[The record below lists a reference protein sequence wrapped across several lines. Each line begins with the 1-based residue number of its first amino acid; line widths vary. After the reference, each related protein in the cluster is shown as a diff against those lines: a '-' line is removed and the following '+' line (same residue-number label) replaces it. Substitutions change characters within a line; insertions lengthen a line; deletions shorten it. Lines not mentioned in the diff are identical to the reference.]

1 MSGVANL
8 RTVIDEWSCGFR
20 LVSSSSLSSSRAVVV
35 GRPNDAKRDTQM
47 LPHNPSGRRNRALPH
62 AAWAADGRSEGGT
75 CVLVGSDV
83 VADQGHTRG
92 FGRAARRW
100 AAWVEGG
107 RKGGGKAAT
116 TGAGGGEEGRRR
128 REGGGKA
135 KEVMLS
141 QDEGGRRVRLGVN
154 RSTRGGGE
162 QQADGFHDDSPPRQ
176 AGGQAG
182 RAGQTL
188 HSGLWGLPEAPS
200 PHTYAGGTLCWA
212 LLRLGLGAVGRWNPP
227 PVSAMKKANSA
238 RPGRY
243 PPWAR

>member
-1 MSGVANL
+1 MVVWFFVSSRRRRCRRRGRSSSGDQMMPKEIPKCYLIIQADGAIVHCLTLPGL
-8 RTVIDEWSCGFR
+8 RTV
-20 LVSSSSLSSSRAVVV
+20 
-35 GRPNDAKRDTQM
+35 GRK
-47 LPHNPSGRRNRALPH
+47 
-62 AAWAADGRSEGGT
+62 GGT

-154 RSTRGGGE
+154 RSTRGGGSSRPMGSMMTGHPGRR
-162 QQADGFHDDSPPRQ
+162 AGRQ
-176 AGGQAG
+176 AGQGRRCTAG
-182 RAGQTL
+182 FGDFPRRPHRTRTRAGP
-188 HSGLWGLPEAPS
+188 SAGLCCDWGLALS
-200 PHTYAGGTLCWA
+200 AAGTL
-212 LLRLGLGAVGRWNPP
+212 RP
-227 PVSAMKKANSA
+227 SAQ
-238 RPGRY
+238 
-243 PPWAR
+243 

>member
-1 MSGVANL
+1 MVVWFFVSSRRRRCRRRGRSSSGDQMMPKEIPKCYLIIQADGAIVHCLTLPGL
-8 RTVIDEWSCGFR
+8 RTV
-20 LVSSSSLSSSRAVVV
+20 
-35 GRPNDAKRDTQM
+35 GRK
-47 LPHNPSGRRNRALPH
+47 
-62 AAWAADGRSEGGT
+62 GGT

-162 QQADGFHDDSPPRQ
+162 QQADGFHDDRPPRQ